1 MLKGTPLHYLTVE
14 FQRFRRGISANVE
27 HEEIVDMGSPQKSR
41 YGELFSFMHLDRV
54 SSQDGGAYLARGLAG
69 VDEEN
74 FLARKSR
81 TTTKWWWV
89 IHRTPPKRAPLF
101 RRVTCAKCAPRRSGS
116 QAKSLSL
123 WRSLLPNDV
132 SFV

>member
-1 MLKGTPLHYLTVE
+1 
-14 FQRFRRGISANVE
+14 
-27 HEEIVDMGSPQKSR
+27 MGSPQKSR
-41 YGELFSFMHLDRV
+41 CGDLFSFMHLNCV
-54 SSQDGGAYLARGLAG
+54 SSQDGGAHLARGLAG

-81 TTTKWWWV
+81 ATTKWWWV

-101 RRVTCAKCAPRRSGS
+101 RRVMCKVCAEKERESSEKPFRYGGRFY
-116 QAKSLSL
+116 
-123 WRSLLPNDV
+123 RMI